1 MGDGYTSNLPSGKP
15 MPTLEETLRLLN
27 TERQIGTLHG
37 FPVYIDPTVEPG
49 MVEIRGGSNGT
60 VRFSVDHPYVQ
71 GTSIAEAARKALG
84 K

>member
-1 MGDGYTSNLPSGKP
+1 MGDGYTSNLPSDKP
-15 MPTLEETLRLLN
+15 MPTLEETLRHLKSD
-27 TERQIGTLHG
+27 RYIGTLHG
-37 FPVYIDPTVEPG
+37 FPVYVDPAADPG
-49 MVEIRGGSNGT
+49 VVEIRGGANGT